1 MPGDSSAATTD
12 RRNHSLYRMRDI
24 SGRLLY
30 VGRSNNGLRRF
41 MEHSKDKT
49 WWREVATIDVEHV
62 FCSLEVIS
70 ALEMETIKAERPLY
84 NVTGNV
90 TPQPAPSAAL
100 PRPLAPAPIDPL
112 TGRAALGGR
121 ARAPEYQPFD
131 RAVTFPCS
139 VTKSSGDKCRNGCSP
154 GSKNCAPHAHV
165 AEGYVYLP
173 ADVIEAEGGQV
184 FQPIIRLIGDR
195 YAALD
200 DDTRGRV
207 HQIVQRVRINPETG
221 GHPTKRRAALVLAVI
236 LASQS
241 PAFDAFA
248 SNIGKQIEHFGLDDA
263 QSALRSWMET
273 AGETENR
280 FNELLVNR
288 VAT

>member
-84 NVTGNV
+84 NVAGNV
-90 TPQPAPSAAL
+90 APAVAPRGLPAPVVVPDADGTDKLIGEIAERAHHNERT
-100 PRPLAPAPIDPL
+100 PPIDPL

-121 ARAPEYQPFD
+121 VRRIDPEGGTVSD
-131 RAVTFPCS
+131 
-139 VTKSSGDKCRNGCSP
+139 
-154 GSKNCAPHAHV
+154 
-165 AEGYVYLP
+165 
-173 ADVIEAEGGQV
+173 DVIQ
-184 FQPIIRLIGDR
+184 QIGKR

-200 DDTRGRV
+200 DQARYVASERI
-207 HQIVQRVRINPETG
+207 QAVRINPERG
-221 GHPTKRRAALVLAVI
+221 GQPTRRRAALVLCAIISAENEDPWPYTPDYLAQQDLNWALDRLARLGSPSPLTRAI
-236 LASQS
+236 LRESVRQA
-241 PAFDAFA
+241 
-248 SNIGKQIEHFGLDDA
+248 
-263 QSALRSWMET
+263 
-273 AGETENR
+273 
-280 FNELLVNR
+280 
-288 VAT
+288 